1 MKKILS
7 RIKVGEEIST
17 FGDNEI
23 EKNKFYP
30 NETSIFKKDADIEK
44 VLVSKKID
52 IGVKNYK
59 YWLLQ

>member
-1 MKKILS
+1 M
-7 RIKVGEEIST
+7 GEEIST

-30 NETSIFKKDADIEK
+30 NETSIIKKDADIEK
-44 VLVSKKID
+44 VLVSNKID